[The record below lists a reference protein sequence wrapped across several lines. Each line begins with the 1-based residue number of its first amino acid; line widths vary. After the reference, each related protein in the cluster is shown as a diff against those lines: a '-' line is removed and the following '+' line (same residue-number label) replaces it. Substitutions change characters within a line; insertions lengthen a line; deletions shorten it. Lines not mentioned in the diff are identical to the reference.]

1 MMTFIKNS
9 RAVTCPYTKNLGMWY
24 VLEHVKKVAEV
35 AYIIADNTGK
45 NTYDV
50 STMMYRIMRGPDPK
64 V

>member
-9 RAVTCPYTKNLGMWY
+9 RVVTCPHTKNLGMWH
-24 VLEHVKKVAEV
+24 VFEHVKKVVEV

-50 STMMYRIMRGPDPK
+50 STMIYRIMRGPDPK